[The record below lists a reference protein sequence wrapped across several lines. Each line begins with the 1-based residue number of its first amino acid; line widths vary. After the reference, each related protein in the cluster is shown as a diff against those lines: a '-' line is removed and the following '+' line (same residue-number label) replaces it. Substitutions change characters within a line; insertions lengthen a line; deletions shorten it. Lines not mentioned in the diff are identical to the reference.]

1 MLAHLVT
8 VHHWQVAV
16 EHDHVVGRLRGS
28 RQRRRAVM
36 NCVYGHPGLAQAL
49 SDPPG
54 QRRVILG
61 NQHPHL
67 TIMRQPG

>member
-1 MLAHLVT
+1 
-8 VHHWQVAV
+8 
-16 EHDHVVGRLRGS
+16 
-28 RQRRRAVM
+28 M